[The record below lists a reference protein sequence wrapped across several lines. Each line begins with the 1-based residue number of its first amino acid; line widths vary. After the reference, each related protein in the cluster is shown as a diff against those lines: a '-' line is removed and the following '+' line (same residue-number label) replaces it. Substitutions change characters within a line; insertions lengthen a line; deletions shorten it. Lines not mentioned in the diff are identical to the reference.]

1 MKMITRQINLA
12 LLLIGA
18 MCAMGTMAHAQTTT
32 AEPNTILRLRT
43 GWHSDVFSI
52 TVNRPIVNPA
62 NCSTA
67 DGYMSEAPHNGHKT
81 HYAAALMAFA
91 TGRQLFVTVSN
102 TVCVHGRPAIIGLQ
116 VI

>member
-1 MKMITRQINLA
+1 
-12 LLLIGA
+12 
-18 MCAMGTMAHAQTTT
+18 
-32 AEPNTILRLRT
+32 
-43 GWHSDVFSI
+43 
-52 TVNRPIVNPA
+52 
-62 NCSTA
+62 
-67 DGYMSEAPHNGHKT
+67 MSEAPHNGHKT